1 MTMITNDVLKGE
13 YSEELKYT
21 KLLESYLQLTYYF
34 YSTGKLI
41 EKKISSLKG
50 KIDYV
55 NLINLIYKNHKNNG
69 DLYNLFTLLNDFKS
83 NTNLI
88 K

>member
-1 MTMITNDVLKGE
+1 MITNDVLKGE